1 MADTDVSKASARK
14 ACGFESRSRH
24 QTRASTSRRY
34 RKHHASRQDSGY
46 PTLVTQP
53 RRETRLAHKQVS
65 VVDVPSLVAYSAR
78 MSVVLLIVVPCIRER
93 QWIGRF
99 ACPTRG

>member
-1 MADTDVSKASARK
+1 
-14 ACGFESRSRH
+14 
-24 QTRASTSRRY
+24 
-34 RKHHASRQDSGY
+34 
-46 PTLVTQP
+46 
-53 RRETRLAHKQVS
+53 
-65 VVDVPSLVAYSAR
+65 VVDMPSLVACSAR